1 MVGHLG
7 KGLGALFPSLS
18 PVPTTRQANPA
29 MRPAAQNAQRPA
41 NDQFG
46 RQETAQSPLNSSQPQ
61 SQQGQPK
68 QPQGQQL
75 PGQSSR
81 GKLSREQ
88 PKLSQEESARSTTS
102 AASSPSHAQASRTDA
117 VDSADTTDT
126 RAGASSSRSRTGRRG
141 ASHMRMPGWDEIA
154 HPVDLF
160 FGGTDLA
167 AVDDDVVA
175 DDNAAHAAV
184 NGRRS
189 SAGRAGRAE
198 HDSATEDGAR
208 TASHSTVSGMNV
220 SRETSERDTERDA
233 EHSQRGQRTA
243 ASSGNSSAAASSAAP
258 DDASDK
264 SAAGSDKSV
273 AGSSQDVVVKPLK
286 PVNGA
291 YLTQIAVDD
300 IVPNP
305 KQPRT
310 VFDEDEL
317 NELADSIKEVG
328 VLQPVVVIRR
338 SQSPLDES
346 DESGHD
352 KSAHEEPDSKN
363 SVASDHSTDRAQSDQ
378 PADRPESDHS
388 KDASEATYELVMGER
403 RWRASKIAGLKT
415 IPAIVRTATSE
426 QMLRDALLENLQRVQ
441 LNPLEEAAAY
451 QQMMQEFGLTQ
462 KQLSEAVSKSRPQ
475 IANTLRLL
483 QLPGSVQ
490 KLVASGVL
498 SAGHAR
504 ALLTLR
510 STRQMADLADRIVKE
525 GLSVRSTEEIVAL
538 HTGKNAAAKRAS
550 SQRSADYW
558 AGTGLPGRLEDHLQ
572 TKVSIRGNEKK
583 GRIVITFA
591 SHEDLDRLTQ
601 LLTGGNAAGSENS
614 GNENDGWI

>member
-1 MVGHLG
+1 M
-7 KGLGALFPSLS
+7 
-18 PVPTTRQANPA
+18 
-29 MRPAAQNAQRPA
+29 
-41 NDQFG
+41 
-46 RQETAQSPLNSSQPQ
+46 
-61 SQQGQPK
+61 
-68 QPQGQQL
+68 
-75 PGQSSR
+75 
-81 GKLSREQ
+81 
-88 PKLSQEESARSTTS
+88 
-102 AASSPSHAQASRTDA
+102 
-117 VDSADTTDT
+117 
-126 RAGASSSRSRTGRRG
+126 
-141 ASHMRMPGWDEIA
+141 
-154 HPVDLF
+154 
-160 FGGTDLA
+160 
-167 AVDDDVVA
+167 
-175 DDNAAHAAV
+175 
-184 NGRRS
+184 
-189 SAGRAGRAE
+189 
-198 HDSATEDGAR
+198 
-208 TASHSTVSGMNV
+208 
-220 SRETSERDTERDA
+220 
-233 EHSQRGQRTA
+233 
-243 ASSGNSSAAASSAAP
+243 
-258 DDASDK
+258 
-264 SAAGSDKSV
+264 
-273 AGSSQDVVVKPLK
+273 VVKPLK

-346 DESGHD
+346 DESGHG
-352 KSAHEEPDSKN
+352 KSARQGADSRN
-363 SVASDHSTDRAQSDQ
+363 SAASDHPADHAESDQ
-378 PADRPESDHS
+378 SADRPASDHPQ
-388 KDASEATYELVMGER
+388 DASEATYELVMGER

-504 ALLTLR
+504 ALLALR

-538 HTGKNAAAKRAS
+538 HTGKNAAAKRVS

-601 LLTGGNAAGSENS
+601 LLTGGNAAGGEN
-614 GNENDGWI
+614 GVNENDGWI